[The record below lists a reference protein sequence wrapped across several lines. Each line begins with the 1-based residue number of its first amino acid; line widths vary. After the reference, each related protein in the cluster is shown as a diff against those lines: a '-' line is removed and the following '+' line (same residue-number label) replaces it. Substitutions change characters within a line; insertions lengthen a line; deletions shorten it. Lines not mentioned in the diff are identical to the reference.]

1 MPAATSQNVA
11 ALTAQGLEGLLA
23 MMTEIRGQL
32 QAQGKE
38 ITELRLN
45 QAQVLGTLAQKVE
58 QLSEL
63 LKDDP
68 KGPLPTRI
76 AVLEQQVLDLRA
88 ENDKLKTN
96 RWTVWVAV
104 ASGLLGLLGSVAA
117 AIISV
122 ALAK

>member
-1 MPAATSQNVA
+1 MPAGNVA

>member
-1 MPAATSQNVA
+1 MPAGNVA

-45 QAQVLGTLAQKVE
+45 QAQVLGTLAQKVDG
-58 QLSEL
+58 LSEM

-76 AVLEQQVLDLRA
+76 AVLEQQVADLRA
-88 ENDKLKTN
+88 ENEKLKGN
-96 RWTVWVAV
+96 RWAIWVAV
-104 ASGLLGLLGSVAA
+104 ASGLLGLLSSVVA
-117 AIISV
+117 AIISA
-122 ALAK
+122 ALAKPN